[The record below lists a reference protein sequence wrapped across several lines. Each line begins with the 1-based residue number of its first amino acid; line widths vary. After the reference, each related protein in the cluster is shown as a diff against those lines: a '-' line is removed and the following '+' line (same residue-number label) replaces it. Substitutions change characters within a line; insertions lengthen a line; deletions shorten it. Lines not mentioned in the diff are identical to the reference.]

1 MSKPKVAFF
10 SFSSCEGCQLMF
22 LNLEDELLDLLGKVE
37 IVKFREAMKEVLSQD
52 YDLAFIEGSI
62 TTHAD
67 IEEIKHIREH
77 TKILIAFGACATI
90 GGINAIKNFQPLD
103 DVRKYVYG
111 DKWQTYDTVPTMAVN
126 QVVKVDYYLH
136 GCPVSKKEILSVV
149 TALLQ
154 GKEPLIPDYPVC
166 VECKLAENVC
176 VYDKGMVCMGPV
188 TRAGCGA
195 LCPSYGNK
203 CIGCRGLISDPNTN
217 AQKDLLAEK
226 GLTVDDILK
235 EFRMFDGLSEVSKK

>member
-1 MSKPKVAFF
+1 MAKPKVAFF

-37 IVKFREAMKEVLSQD
+37 IVKFREAMKEVLSDD

-90 GGINAIKNFQPLD
+90 GGINAIKNFQPLEK
-103 DVRKYVYG
+103 VRKYVYG
-111 DKWQTYDTVPTMAVN
+111 DKWETYDTVPTMAVKD
-126 QVVKVDYYLH
+126 VVKVDYSIH
-136 GCPVSKKEILSVV
+136 GCPVSKKEILNVV
-149 TALLQ
+149 TSLLQ

-166 VECKLAENVC
+166 VECRLAENVC
-176 VYDKGMVCMGPV
+176 VYDKGLVCMGPV

-217 AQKDLLAEK
+217 AQNDLLADK
-226 GLTVDDILK
+226 GLTVEEIMK